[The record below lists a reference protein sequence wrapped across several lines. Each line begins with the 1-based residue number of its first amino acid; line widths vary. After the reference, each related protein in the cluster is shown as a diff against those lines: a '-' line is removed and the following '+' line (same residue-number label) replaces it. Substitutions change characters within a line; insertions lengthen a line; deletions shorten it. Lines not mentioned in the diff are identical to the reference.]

1 MRYDITGMRSN
12 DSLICWR
19 SGIIPLLARVKDA
32 LAFESQAQYGVEA
45 DLPPQVLAEH
55 AVSTRHAH
63 KFMLMQLQV
72 LKFCLDF
79 LDSGLCVENAS
90 KSSVRQEV
98 AEAKQEWKK
107 LKAEY
112 QQQVE
117 SIQKDVPQLLL
128 KLEQAWNRA
137 QLLEEALQRYQDKKL
152 EMEEKAR
159 SAQKRQQKE
168 QDALYE
174 QQRRLEERMAELQ
187 GSLQAQREELQQLRR
202 ELEEEER
209 QACAWQEE
217 VQRISDFRS
226 LLETLQGVRLLSESK
241 SDLEFELISPAQP
254 GAATP
259 HALKLRLHWR
269 DDGSVMLQSDSPFF
283 PPSLVLPEGT
293 CGNIRAIVLEL
304 QNSYFQQAQLLA
316 EIELLHSCFA
326 IDWQQE
332 KRILSYLKP
341 SSTCNLYVEPGYPAS
356 GGISLCSVK
365 VQHGTVDATSYK
377 PPQERPS
384 LRDWLEYLSAVDF
397 NAPFL
402 A

>member
-1 MRYDITGMRSN
+1 MAASEAAK
-12 DSLICWR
+12 
-19 SGIIPLLARVKDA
+19 LLAWVKDA
-32 LAFESQAQYGVEA
+32 IAFESQAQYGLED
-45 DLPPQVLAEH
+45 DLPPQVLLEH

-63 KFMLMQLQV
+63 KFMVMQLQV
-72 LKFCLDF
+72 LKFFLDF

-90 KSSVRQEV
+90 ESSVREEV

-117 SIQKDVPQLLL
+117 SIKKDVPQLLL
-128 KLEQAWNRA
+128 KLEQARNRA

-159 SAQKRQQKE
+159 SAQIRRQKE
-168 QDALYE
+168 QDALCE
-174 QQRRLEERMAELQ
+174 QQQRLDERMVELQ
-187 GSLQAQREELQQLRR
+187 GSLQVQCEELQHLRR
-202 ELEEEER
+202 ELEEEEL

-241 SDLEFELISPAQP
+241 SDLEFELICPAQP

-269 DDGSVMLQSDSPFF
+269 DNGSVTLQSHSPFF
-283 PPSLVLPEGT
+283 SPSLVLPEGT
-293 CGNIRAIVLEL
+293 CGNIKAIILEL
-304 QNSYFQQAQLLA
+304 QNGYFQQAQLLA
-316 EIELLHSCFA
+316 EIELLHSSFA
-326 IDWQQE
+326 VDWQQE

-365 VQHGTVDATSYK
+365 GQHGTVDATSYK

>member
-1 MRYDITGMRSN
+1 MAASEAAE
-12 DSLICWR
+12 
-19 SGIIPLLARVKDA
+19 LLARVKDA

-316 EIELLHSCFA
+316 EIELLHSCPLRRDLRCGTGWN
-326 IDWQQE
+326 ISVPWTSTL
-332 KRILSYLKP
+332 LSLP
-341 SSTCNLYVEPGYPAS
+341 ERLLLPLP
-356 GGISLCSVK
+356 
-365 VQHGTVDATSYK
+365 VQGEERFGTRT
-377 PPQERPS
+377 S
-384 LRDWLEYLSAVDF
+384 LRSCSPCLYPGEGEETLPGTAAFSFLVLAHFSSFPLNPWSLLMALS
-397 NAPFL
+397 
-402 A
+402 